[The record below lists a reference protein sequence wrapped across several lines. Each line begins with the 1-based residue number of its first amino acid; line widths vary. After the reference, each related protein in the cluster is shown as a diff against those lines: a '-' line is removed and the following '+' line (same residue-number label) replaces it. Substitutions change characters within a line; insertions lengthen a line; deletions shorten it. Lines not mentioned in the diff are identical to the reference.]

1 LFHASKKTTLS
12 YLDLHILSFP
22 SSSEESSE
30 QNQDGEMDS
39 NSVVMRLDRICKS
52 FGGLQVLSDVDLE
65 VSEREIVGLIGPNGA
80 GKSTLFNVI
89 TSFYRPDR
97 GRIYLLGKN
106 ITGLPPHKI
115 CRMGIARTFQ
125 LVKTFLKMSVLENA
139 MTAAIYGHEHRGKK
153 ATQNA
158 MEALDLVGLSE
169 KKDMMTAH
177 ITLSDRRLLEVAMS
191 LASMPAITLLDEP
204 MAGLN
209 PFEIQNLLK
218 VIQRAR
224 DERSISIL
232 WIEHKVDAV
241 LDFCD
246 RVAVLDYGL
255 KIADGKPDEIVNDP
269 KVIEA
274 YLGELHA

>member
-1 LFHASKKTTLS
+1 MDNKRAVVNW
-12 YLDLHILSFP
+12 LDK
-22 SSSEESSE
+22 
-30 QNQDGEMDS
+30 
-39 NSVVMRLDRICKS
+39 ICKR

-65 VSEREIVGLIGPNGA
+65 VDEGEIVGLIGPNGA

-89 TSFYRPDR
+89 TSFYKPDSGEIR
-97 GRIYLLGKN
+97 LLGKKT
-106 ITGLPPHKI
+106 TGLPPHTI

-125 LVKTFLKMSVLENA
+125 LVKTFLKMTLLENV
-139 MTAAIYGHEHRGKK
+139 MTASIYGRKHGRRD
-153 ATQNA
+153 ASRRA
-158 MEALDLVGLSE
+158 MEAMALVGLSE

-177 ITLSDRRLLEVAMS
+177 VTLSDRRLLEVAMS
-191 LASMPAITLLDEP
+191 LASMPVIILLDEP

-209 PFEIQNLLK
+209 PFEIQNLLG

-224 DERSISIL
+224 NERNISIL

-255 KIADGKPDEIVNDP
+255 KIADGRPDEIVHDP

-274 YLGELHA
+274 YLGEPYA

>member
-1 LFHASKKTTLS
+1 M
-12 YLDLHILSFP
+12 
-22 SSSEESSE
+22 
-30 QNQDGEMDS
+30 DG
-39 NSVVMRLDRICKS
+39 NRVVIRVEKICKS

-65 VSEREIVGLIGPNGA
+65 INEGEIVGLIGPNGA

-97 GRIYLLGKN
+97 GGIYLLGKN

-125 LVKTFLKMSVLENA
+125 LVRTFLKMSVLENA
-139 MTAAIYGHEHRGKK
+139 MTAAIYGQKRGRK
-153 ATQNA
+153 NA
-158 MEALDLVGLSE
+158 PQTAMDALELVGLFE
-169 KKDMMTAH
+169 KKDMNTAH

-209 PFEIQNLLK
+209 PFEIQNLLR

-224 DERSISIL
+224 DERNTAVL

-255 KIADGKPDEIVNDP
+255 KIADGKPDEIANDP

-274 YLGELHA
+274 YLGEPHA

>member
-1 LFHASKKTTLS
+1 M
-12 YLDLHILSFP
+12 
-22 SSSEESSE
+22 E
-30 QNQDGEMDS
+30 G
-39 NSVVMRLDRICKS
+39 NSVVIRVDKVCKS

-65 VSEREIVGLIGPNGA
+65 VHEREIVGLIGPNGA

-97 GRIYLLGKN
+97 GGIYLLGKN

-115 CRMGIARTFQ
+115 CRMGVARTFQ
-125 LVKTFLKMSVLENA
+125 LVKTFLKMSVLENV
-139 MTAAIYGHEHRGKK
+139 MTAAIYGQKHRRKNPSQK
-153 ATQNA
+153 A
-158 MEALDLVGLSE
+158 MKVLELVGLFE
-169 KKDMMTAH
+169 KKDMNTAH
-177 ITLSDRRLLEVAMS
+177 ITLSDRRLLELAMS
-191 LASMPAITLLDEP
+191 LASMPTITLLDEP

-209 PFEIQNLLK
+209 PFEIQNLLR
-218 VIQRAR
+218 VIRRAR
-224 DERSISIL
+224 DERNISIL

-255 KIADGKPDEIVNDP
+255 KIADGKPDEIANDP

-274 YLGELHA
+274 YLGESHA

>member
-1 LFHASKKTTLS
+1 
-12 YLDLHILSFP
+12 
-22 SSSEESSE
+22 
-30 QNQDGEMDS
+30 MDS
-39 NSVVMRLDRICKS
+39 NSVVIRLDRICKS

-65 VSEREIVGLIGPNGA
+65 VNEREIVGLIGPNGA

-97 GRIYLLGKN
+97 GGIYLLGKN
-106 ITGLPPHKI
+106 VTGLPPHKI

-139 MTAAIYGHEHRGKK
+139 MTAAIYGQKHGRKNASQK
-153 ATQNA
+153 A
-158 MEALDLVGLSE
+158 MEALELVGLSE

-218 VIQRAR
+218 VIRRAR
-224 DERSISIL
+224 DERNIAIL
-232 WIEHKVDAV
+232 WIEHKVNAV

-255 KIADGKPDEIVNDP
+255 KIADGRPDEIVNDP

-274 YLGELHA
+274 YLGEPHA